1 MQMRQRAPVSAD
13 RHPAGS
19 DGRGGAGASPGGIIP
34 PGLHLVATP
43 IGMARDITLRALDT
57 LAGADILAA
66 EDTRTLRRLMEI
78 HGIALVGRPL
88 LAVHDHNEAEATPR
102 VLAALAAGKSVAYA
116 SEAGTPL
123 VSDPGFTLVRAAI
136 AAGARVHAVPGASS
150 VLAALTVA
158 GLPTDRFLFAGFV
171 PAAEGERARFLAGL
185 APVQASVVL
194 LESPRRLHRTLAQI
208 RQSFGPG
215 RRIAVCREL
224 TKLHEEV
231 IRGTVDEVL
240 AVMGDSPP
248 RGEIVLVIDRPAAVQ
263 ATPDD
268 VRKALERALGQMSV
282 KEAVTLVAHDLEVPR
297 RMVYRLALESARDRN
312 RE

>member
-1 MQMRQRAPVSAD
+1 MRHRDPAPAD
-13 RHPAGS
+13 RRHAGAPGTAAPPS
-19 DGRGGAGASPGGIIP
+19 GGAIP

-43 IGMARDITLRALDT
+43 IGTARDITLRALDT

-78 HGIALVGRPL
+78 HGIALAGRPL

-136 AAGARVHAVPGASS
+136 AAGGKVHAVPGASS

-208 RQSFGPG
+208 GQSFGPG
-215 RRIAVCREL
+215 RRVAICREL

-231 IRGTVDEVL
+231 IRGTVDEL
-240 AVMGDSPP
+240 LSALGDAPP
-248 RGEIVLVIDRPAAVQ
+248 RGEIVLVIDRPGAAQ
-263 ATPDD
+263 ATPEDIREALD
-268 VRKALERALGQMSV
+268 RAVRRMSV
-282 KEAVTLVAHDLEVPR
+282 RDAVTLVAHDLRVPR
-297 RMVYRLALESARDRN
+297 RTVYRIALDSGQDR
-312 RE
+312 EGTGI